1 MGHTLLPSPEA
12 FGLALIGVEVAVWVA
27 VEVDLGSPGQKS
39 GGLVALMVHAVHQL
53 GIVYPVPCLLVEVLS
68 LVHH

>member
-1 MGHTLLPSPEA
+1 MGHTLLSSPET
-12 FGLALIGVEVAVWVA
+12 FGLALIGVDVAVWVA

-39 GGLVALMVHAVHQL
+39 RGLVALMVHAVHQL
-53 GIVYPVPCLLVEVLS
+53 GIVYPVPCLLVS